1 MTPGLQRLQ
10 RVHEERGLA
19 GAGAGDEVQR
29 QRLRR
34 REELAIDRRE
44 AVVLLEDVALDADQA
59 MSVLVSVVMIVSMT
73 VLVIVMVIVVMVVM
87 RVPVAVRMI
96 VSRVFGP
103 ASANST
109 HHCTSSSTTR
119 ISSPLVSIHLNPPH
133 CGHGSS

>member
-1 MTPGLQRLQ
+1 
-10 RVHEERGLA
+10 
-19 GAGAGDEVQR
+19 
-29 QRLRR
+29 
-34 REELAIDRRE
+34 
-44 AVVLLEDVALDADQA
+44 
-59 MSVLVSVVMIVSMT
+59 MSVLVSVVMIVIMI
-73 VLVIVMVIVVMVVM
+73 VIVIVMVVMVVM

-96 VSRVFGP
+96 VSRVFGA